1 MRAAAPAGLIGLA
14 ALVGLAAL
22 IGLAACGREAAEPTA
37 PDAPAQPAAAQPAS
51 SDQSSNA
58 GSPLGSGTSLTGSV
72 SGLSGEITAF
82 QVEET
87 PTQIIV
93 ELAADVLFAF
103 DSDRLTPA
111 ATEQLQK
118 TVQQIA
124 RGGPGAITVT
134 GHTDSHGDDA
144 YNDAL
149 SLRRARAVSAWL
161 SSAGGVAA
169 DRLTSE
175 GRGEREPVAPNAGTE
190 GNDYPEGRAMN
201 RRVTVTIPKA

>member
-1 MRAAAPAGLIGLA
+1 MRLA
-14 ALVGLAAL
+14 ALAAL
-22 IGLAACGREAAEPTA
+22 ATLAACGREAAEPA
-37 PDAPAQPAAAQPAS
+37 ESAQPAEPATAAARAQPATPAS
-51 SDQSSNA
+51 S
-58 GSPLGSGTSLTGSV
+58 LGSGSRLSGAV
-72 SGLSGEITAF
+72 SGLSGEITAL

-103 DSDRLTPA
+103 DSDRLRAA

-124 RGGPGAITVT
+124 RGGRGPITVI
-134 GHTDSHGDDA
+134 GHTDSQGDDA
-144 YNDAL
+144 YYDAL
-149 SLRRARAVSAWL
+149 SLRRARAVAAWL
-161 SSAGGVAA
+161 SGTGGVTA

-201 RRVTVTIPKA
+201 RRVVVVIPKA

>member
-1 MRAAAPAGLIGLA
+1 VRAAAFA
-14 ALVGLAAL
+14 AI
-22 IGLAACGREAAEPTA
+22 IGLAACGQEAAEPVRPA
-37 PDAPAQPAAAQPAS
+37 EPAAASAAPAQLANAA
-51 SDQSSNA
+51 
-58 GSPLGSGTSLTGSV
+58 SPLGSGTPLTGAV

-103 DSDRLTPA
+103 DSDQLTPE
-111 ATEQLQK
+111 ATAQLQK

-124 RGGPGAITVT
+124 RGGAGAISVI
-134 GHTDSHGDDA
+134 GHTDSQGDDV

-169 DRLTSE
+169 DRLKAE
-175 GRGEREPVAPNAGTE
+175 GRGEREPVAPNEGTE

-201 RRVTVTIPKA
+201 RRVVVVIPKA